1 MVLEK
6 LLVLLTSVCDRA
18 GTGYLQSTAGLWHL
32 LRASKCF
39 TIGNECVSGPNS
51 TNGISTQGRH
61 PGSGVCLQPSKAQ
74 LALGGVPHNGPSE
87 GPSHPAP
94 FPRVPCLTE
103 EISRCKPRFFKD
115 QSVLDI
121 CIILI
126 RFYSDLSWHRHFCC
140 HIRLGAGLLCS
151 HQAVLLP

>member
-1 MVLEK
+1 MLEK

-74 LALGGVPHNGPSE
+74 LALGGG
-87 GPSHPAP
+87 
-94 FPRVPCLTE
+94 FPTMALLRVPLT
-103 EISRCKPRFFKD
+103 
-115 QSVLDI
+115 
-121 CIILI
+121 
-126 RFYSDLSWHRHFCC
+126 
-140 HIRLGAGLLCS
+140 LLLFQEF
-151 HQAVLLP
+151 HV